1 MSRGFYR
8 FHFVELAQEISGR
21 MPACVARRIQD
32 ALYRLGK
39 PLNGSHV
46 VLLGVTYKA
55 NVSDK
60 RETPARP
67 LAAHLFGLGAEV
79 SFVDPHVESL
89 VVRGRDVPRIEDLN
103 EAVGLVDIVVL
114 LQPHDEFLAPDV
126 LSAVD

>member
-1 MSRGFYR
+1 MAHMWCCS
-8 FHFVELAQEISGR
+8 E
-21 MPACVARRIQD
+21 
-32 ALYRLGK
+32 
-39 PLNGSHV
+39 
-46 VLLGVTYKA
+46 VTYKA

-60 RETPARP
+60 RETPVRL

-89 VVRGRDVPRIEDLN
+89 VVRGRDVPQIEDLN

-126 LSAVD
+126 LPAVD